1 MDSIWKTSCAN
12 SLGTSSMNTMQIE
25 DPDAVLASRRSASQ
39 IRACKWLVAYSGSLL
54 AGIPHGW
61 HGRCFAASGE

>member
-1 MDSIWKTSCAN
+1 
-12 SLGTSSMNTMQIE
+12 MQIE